1 MIIPLF
7 DLGLVKVLTVF
18 SLAPGSRFSRDDIQ
32 KHTKMN
38 NVMLDNALTMLINM
52 KLLLKEK
59 RMIMFNQEF
68 IQILKL
74 ISDDHSKLKKIPLDA
89 YFSILELQSYL
100 VKIKSAETYLFG
112 SYAKLIYKNDSDIDI
127 AVISD
132 KITSKEKKRISSI
145 VQKMHQRYLKDVQV
159 HYFTKDFY
167 KNKKDPLVVDILK
180 NGIKMI

>member
-112 SYAKLIYKNDSDIDI
+112 SYAKL
-127 AVISD
+127 
-132 KITSKEKKRISSI
+132 
-145 VQKMHQRYLKDVQV
+145 
-159 HYFTKDFY
+159 
-167 KNKKDPLVVDILK
+167 
-180 NGIKMI
+180 